1 MASERDVKPSSILG
15 RAIQYLIGC
24 IVILVLLVLLVA
36 YWPAALAVAAI
47 GGIIWWSRKAP
58 QGQAV
63 NTKTS
68 SDQIVGISPLMTQQS
83 PSIPPVATSV
93 PTPAVTFEYNINRSI
108 SRSTMPGTNE
118 VHWASQDEI
127 LEVSNYRIEHP
138 MTYWATGK
146 TRIAEASCIEKN
158 LPVSKPITEP
168 IGALGYW
175 PRYENMTPGQRGNY
189 LHWLA
194 TGKQGQL
201 DDIGYAFVY
210 FYGLERRVLVD
221 GKDIDLIIPE
231 VVRLL
236 RCYPESRSFNGYLS
250 SFIAFAVAR
259 TGIKSITKEGFM
271 LCFEQALLKSYP
283 EDLLA
288 VILCW
293 YYLHNLPLPAR
304 WAFEVARQDIRTT
317 RSVVVDRAP
326 EQFISLFMQKYREL
340 FGDGM
345 MLKVSDRKRLLGYH
359 PASPSLL
366 ELGFSSTA
374 LTPVR
379 IPNVLGIQSQF
390 KQLVQIWSECIEE
403 LRAYSRAVSRGTDIT
418 TREAYEAL
426 PPALRKD
433 VDHPDAPRWEE
444 VVAMHASENGFSLT
458 PLAKLAK
465 IQGFEQREKLTPT
478 QSKALAQT
486 AEDIGLAIV
495 PDSRLTGRAYA
506 WSDEVV
512 LFRPEGSAALKQEN
526 GYRAAACM
534 LELGMVV
541 AGADG
546 KVDPEELD
554 QIEQFLDDQF
564 RLSSDESRC
573 LKAYGLLLSNKPLST
588 SSLSKSLRAA
598 LTSDQRAM
606 IGKYL
611 VGVAAANGIIDRKEI
626 ASLKSIY
633 KALDIDVTLDALL
646 TELRLSGSQ
655 PVEVQTGRREARSGE
670 AIPPREILPID
681 KPVDITINTEALRR
695 IMAETAEVSHILGQA
710 LCETQSEIEASN
722 IFAKENTPST
732 PEDITPA
739 RDSNLPFSNEQLAAL
754 DKRYHVPLAEILKE
768 QAWSSEDLTQLAK
781 RHQLM
786 RSGMLDT
793 INSWAYEALGDEI
806 LVEDDNMYKLNQR
819 LVEA

>member
-1 MASERDVKPSSILG
+1 MASGGDVKQSSIIG

-24 IVILVLLVLLVA
+24 IGILILLVLLVT
-36 YWPAALAVAAI
+36 YWPAALVVAAI

-58 QGQAV
+58 RGQAV
-63 NTKTS
+63 NTKAS
-68 SDQIVGISPLMTQQS
+68 SGQIVGNTPLKTQQS
-83 PSIPPVATSV
+83 PSIPTVTTSV
-93 PTPAVTFEYNINRSI
+93 PTPVVTIEYNINRSI

-118 VHWASQDEI
+118 VQWASQDEI
-127 LEVSNYRIEHP
+127 LEVANYHIEHP
-138 MTYWATGK
+138 MTYWASGK

-158 LPVSKPITEP
+158 LPVSKPISEP
-168 IGALGYW
+168 IGALGYY

-189 LHWLA
+189 LQWLA

-210 FYGLERRVLVD
+210 FYGLERRVLID
-221 GKDIDLIIPE
+221 GQDINLIIPE

-250 SFIAFAVAR
+250 SFVAFAVAR
-259 TGIKSITKEGFM
+259 TGIKSMTNEGFM
-271 LCFEQALLKSYP
+271 LCFERALLNSYP

-293 YYLHNLPLPAR
+293 YYLHNLPLPSR
-304 WAFEVARQDIRTT
+304 WAFDVARQDIRTT

-326 EQFISLFMQKYREL
+326 EQFMSLFMQKYREQ

-345 MLKVSDRKRLLGYH
+345 MLKVSDRERLLGYH

-366 ELGFSSTA
+366 ELGYSSTA
-374 LTPVR
+374 LAPAR

-390 KQLVQIWSECIEE
+390 KPLVQIWSECIEE
-403 LRAYSRAVSRGTDIT
+403 LRAYSRAVSKGADIT

-433 VDHPDAPRWEE
+433 VDHPDAPRWEG
-444 VVAMHASENGFSLT
+444 VVATHASENGFSLT
-458 PLAKLAK
+458 PLAKLAE

-546 KVDPEELD
+546 IVDQEELD

-573 LKAYGLLLSNKPLST
+573 LKAYGLLLNKKPPSI
-588 SSLSKSLRAA
+588 SSLSKSLRVA

-633 KALDIDVTLDALL
+633 KALDIDASLDALL
-646 TELRLSGSQ
+646 TELSQSGSQ
-655 PVEVQTGRREARSGE
+655 PVEVQTRRREARAGE
-670 AIPPREILPID
+670 AIPPRESLPVD
-681 KPVDITINTEALRR
+681 KLVDITINTEALRR
-695 IMAETAEVSHILGQA
+695 IMTETAEVSRILGKA
-710 LCETQSEIEASN
+710 LCETESEIKASDA
-722 IFAKENTPST
+722 FAKEDAPST
-732 PEDITPA
+732 PEVATSAI
-739 RDSNLPFSNEQLAAL
+739 DSNLPFSNEQLAAL

-793 INSWAYEALGDEI
+793 INSWAYESLGDEI
-806 LVEDDNMYKLNQR
+806 LVEDDNMYKVNQN